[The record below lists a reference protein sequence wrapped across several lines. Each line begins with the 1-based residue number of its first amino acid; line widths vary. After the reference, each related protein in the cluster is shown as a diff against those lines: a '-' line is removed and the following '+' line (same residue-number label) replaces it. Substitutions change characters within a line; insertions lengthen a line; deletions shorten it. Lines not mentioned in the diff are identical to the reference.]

1 MILVFIFLGLL
12 IIISILFFVFIT
24 STLKIK
30 IKSLQ
35 IEKYK
40 NNNKYRVFIQLYF
53 LNKIKIFSIRI
64 NNERIRKMYSSK
76 QIEKIDFNK
85 IKENIPINKETLS
98 ILKNLKLE
106 IEELDL
112 EINIG
117 IEDAVLTSYLVAIIA
132 SLISIILPHLVKN
145 RSNKEIKYI
154 VKPIYNKTEFNM
166 DLDSIISVKIVHIIY
181 ILYQLVKKGKERKS
195 NERTSNRR
203 AYAYSHEFN

>member
-12 IIISILFFVFIT
+12 IIISILFLIFIT

-30 IKSLQ
+30 IENLQ
-35 IEKYK
+35 IGNYK
-40 NNNKYRVFIQLYF
+40 NNREYRAFLQLYF

-85 IKENIPINKETLS
+85 IKENIPINRETLS
-98 ILKNLKLE
+98 IIKELKLE
-106 IEELDL
+106 IEKLDL

-117 IEDAVLTSYLVAIIA
+117 IEDAVLTSYLVAVIA
-132 SLISIILPHLVKN
+132 SLISILLPHFVKSRN
-145 RSNKEIKYI
+145 NKKIKY
-154 VKPIYNKTEFNM
+154 VVEPIYNKTKFNM
-166 DLDSIISVKIVHIIY
+166 YLDSIISIKIVHIIY
-181 ILYQLVKKGKERKS
+181 IIYQLVKKGKERKN